1 MNVMNMMNMLNV
13 MNMMNMMNMMN
24 IMSENQKTV
33 KQKNDSLALLKGI
46 YLMLLQRKQ
55 FYK

>member
-33 KQKNDSLALLKGI
+33 KQKNDSIALLKYI
-46 YLMLLQRKQ
+46 YLNYLSK
-55 FYK
+55 